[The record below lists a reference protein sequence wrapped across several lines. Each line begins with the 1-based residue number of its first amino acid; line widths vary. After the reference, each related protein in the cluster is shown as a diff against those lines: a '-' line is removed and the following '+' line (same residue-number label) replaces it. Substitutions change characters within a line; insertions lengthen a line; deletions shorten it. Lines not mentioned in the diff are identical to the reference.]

1 MAEGSGDRQECLPY
15 LQEIEKSEKGARKQM
30 SDAKPISQRKLKANR
45 RNASRSTGPKTPE
58 GKSIARWNAWKHG
71 LHSQKLLLPGEKES
85 DWLAFREQLSD
96 GLKPVGEL
104 ELLLADRITML
115 AWRIRRLSGLESGVF
130 VWNYYKIIAD
140 RNWAG
145 YTLRDFPETQELHE
159 KESVPEKEAVSKY
172 REAEAQQES
181 QDSTLGH
188 AFIRESE
195 RADSFVKLSRY
206 EGRLERSFYQAL
218 QEFHRLQAARAGGP
232 GSGLTGEGG
241 SKSAHT
247 TRRPE

>member
-1 MAEGSGDRQECLPY
+1 
-15 LQEIEKSEKGARKQM
+15 M

-172 REAEAQQES
+172 REAEAQRIPLYIGS
-181 QDSTLGH
+181 RLYP
-188 AFIRESE
+188 RK
-195 RADSFVKLSRY
+195 RAGRQLCQALPLRGQAGAEFLQCTARVPPPPGSSGRRPRKRTCRR
-206 EGRLERSFYQAL
+206 GRLEIRSYYPEAGVSYQ
-218 QEFHRLQAARAGGP
+218 
-232 GSGLTGEGG
+232 
-241 SKSAHT
+241 
-247 TRRPE
+247 